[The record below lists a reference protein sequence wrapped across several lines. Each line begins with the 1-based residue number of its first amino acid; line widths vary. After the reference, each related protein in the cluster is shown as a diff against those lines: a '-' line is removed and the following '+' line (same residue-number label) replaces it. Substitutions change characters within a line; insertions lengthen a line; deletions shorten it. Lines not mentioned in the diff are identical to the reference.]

1 MSKRDLKSGKFV
13 TDSEPVISK
22 PISIRLPPSL
32 EAELRA
38 VAGDAVAPW
47 IREAIAEKLARD
59 KQ

>member
-1 MSKRDLKSGKFV
+1 MSKRDTKSGKFI

-47 IREAIAEKLARD
+47 IRAAIAEKLARD

>member
-1 MSKRDLKSGKFV
+1 M

-38 VAGDAVAPW
+38 VAKDALAPW